1 MRVSILFLM
10 CWQRGREG
18 QGDTSM
24 TGASSV
30 NTLAL
35 FLSASP
41 SLYFSACVCVCVSL
55 RVCVC
60 VCCFG
65 CPFGF
70 SRPFPR
76 RPDLPPPSAS
86 CVTERPSANV
96 VIGDMEG
103 QDSVDEDCDEEVFW
117 GGMVEEEEEE
127 DELDYPRKRRHVES
141 APPMDRA
148 FFLREVCLTT
158 VMPFFLFFL
167 LMNGPGCCA
176 GGESTARTAERD
188 HGPPRSKATA
198 DCPQGTG
205 PV

>member
-1 MRVSILFLM
+1 MFVCVVLGVHLGFP
-10 CWQRGREG
+10 
-18 QGDTSM
+18 
-24 TGASSV
+24 
-30 NTLAL
+30 AL
-35 FLSASP
+35 FQDALIP
-41 SLYFSACVCVCVSL
+41 
-55 RVCVC
+55 
-60 VCCFG
+60 
-65 CPFGF
+65 
-70 SRPFPR
+70 
-76 RPDLPPPSAS
+76 PPPSAS

-103 QDSVDEDCDEEVFW
+103 QDSVDEDCDEELFW

-141 APPMDRA
+141 APPMDRE

-158 VMPFFLFFL
+158 VMPFFLSFL

-176 GGESTARTAERD
+176 GEESTARTAERD

-205 PV
+205 PA